1 MKKSFIAYAS
11 IWAVLLAVFNVI
23 VFLVRPIV
31 PGIDGNNNVGFWIS
45 WGFVI
50 LAFVGNLACTFAS
63 FKTDNLKKRF
73 YNISLITVS
82 YIGAIV
88 MTACGVIFML
98 IPHCPAWVATIT
110 CVIAFAIDAIAIIKT
125 IWARNAVVAVDEKV
139 DTQTSF
145 IKNITVDAQNIM
157 ERAKSDTVKTECK
170 KVYEALRYSDP
181 MSCSELESVERQLTT
196 KMADFAIVVD
206 KDDVENA
213 MLISN
218 DIVTLSRERNNK
230 CRSLK

>member
-1 MKKSFIAYAS
+1 M
-11 IWAVLLAVFNVI
+11 N
-23 VFLVRPIV
+23 
-31 PGIDGNNNVGFWIS
+31 
-45 WGFVI
+45 
-50 LAFVGNLACTFAS
+50 
-63 FKTDNLKKRF
+63 
-73 YNISLITVS
+73 
-82 YIGAIV
+82 
-88 MTACGVIFML
+88 
-98 IPHCPAWVATIT
+98 
-110 CVIAFAIDAIAIIKT
+110 
-125 IWARNAVVAVDEKV
+125 
-139 DTQTSF
+139 TSF

-157 ERAKSDTVKTECK
+157 ERAKSDAIKTECK